1 VLIDDLI
8 DEAIQRAASPSKARV
23 EPLRVHAPEVGYKIC
38 DVESAKEFRKLLQNP
53 NELVLP
59 LLRVRPK
66 GRAVDDVFRQVEHE
80 LADVDGFSGGGRDGA
95 DCNVDLVTHGLPGLG
110 ALAAEEFH
118 DAELAHLAPEGAVV
132 CEGHIGAVVGEV
144 ADGDGGGA
152 VGEDVVM
159 DLENLTRRL
168 RVGDGDHVEEA
179 HAEVENAAVLL
190 GEGGETAV
198 G

>member
-1 VLIDDLI
+1 MLLDDLI
-8 DEAIQRAASPSKARV
+8 YETIQRGASPSEPTV
-23 EPLRVHAPEVGYKIC
+23 EPLWVHAPEVGYKVR
-38 DVESAKEFRKLLQNP
+38 DVESAEELRKLLKNP

-59 LLRVRPK
+59 LLRGRPES
-66 GRAVDDVFRQVEHE
+66 RAVDDVFRQVEHE
-80 LADVDGFSGGGRDGA
+80 LADVDGFSGGVGDGA
-95 DCNVDLVTHGLPGLG
+95 DGSVDLVAHGLPGLG

-132 CEGHIGAVVGEV
+132 CEGHVGAVVGEV

-152 VGEDVVM
+152 VGEDVVL

-168 RVGDGDHVEEA
+168 WVGDGDHVEEA